1 MNDDASKS
9 FGVGRVCGR
18 DRRQDTK
25 WNDYYESLM
34 RTDAN

>member
-1 MNDDASKS
+1 MMLASHLAS
-9 FGVGRVCGR
+9 GRRGQ

-34 RTDAN
+34 RINAVSLE